1 MYVMI
6 VTDNCPRCK
15 ASKQMLTE
23 HNLSDKVE
31 IVPISDPK
39 GLQYARQYNLA
50 TAGSD
55 IIDTDSKCKMS
66 VASFISKMEG
76 APDA

>member
-15 ASKQMLTE
+15 ASKQMLSE
-23 HNLSDKVE
+23 HNLFDKVK
-31 IVPISDPK
+31 IVPVQDPE
-39 GLQYARQYNLA
+39 GLQYARQYNLT

-66 VASFISKMEG
+66 VASFISKIEG